1 MYGGMWVFEE
11 GKFDNEYYDVAKEK
25 PSPITDEF
33 TKDYFLSLI
42 EDGAMQKKS
51 IKAFLATEQRIP
63 GLGNG
68 VLQDILYNAKIF
80 PKRKVETLSDDE
92 KGNLYLAIKSTLSEM
107 IKKGG
112 RDTEKDL
119 YGNQG
124 GYKTKV
130 SKLTVG
136 KPCPFCG
143 EIIEKKS
150 YMGGSIYY
158 CIGCQL

>member
-1 MYGGMWVFEE
+1 MYGGMWVFKDGE
-11 GKFDNEYYDVAKEK
+11 FDNEYYHIAREK
-25 PSPITDEF
+25 PSPVSDEF
-33 TKDYFLSLI
+33 SKDYFNNMIS
-42 EDGAMQKKS
+42 EDKVQKSS

-68 VLQDILYNAKIF
+68 VLQDILYNAKIH
-80 PKRKVETLSDDE
+80 PKRKVNTLSIDE
-92 KGNLYLAIKSTLSEM
+92 KDNIYRSIKFTLIEM
-107 IKKGG
+107 IKNGG

-119 YGNQG
+119 YSNVG
-124 GYKTKV
+124 GYKTKL
-130 SKLTVG
+130 SKFTVG